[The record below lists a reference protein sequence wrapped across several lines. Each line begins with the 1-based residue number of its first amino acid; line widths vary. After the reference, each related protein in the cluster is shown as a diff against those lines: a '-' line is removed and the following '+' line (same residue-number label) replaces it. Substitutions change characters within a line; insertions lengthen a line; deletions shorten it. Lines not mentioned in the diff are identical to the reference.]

1 MLGCP
6 LFKVCAVL
14 NISKQYCKERISK
27 EHETSENQ
35 ITWGLLCPWA
45 YGGQGCYLAPPRPLS
60 RTRTGKLWSW
70 IRFFKNML
78 GPTWIPT
85 RGTREVHKSGRVQSG
100 FLRIQCTSAMEED
113 VKEQDRGAGMKRG
126 GWASIKR
133 PSSMLTLT
141 LTMTSVSSGA
151 IP

>member
-1 MLGCP
+1 MLPG
-6 LFKVCAVL
+6 
-14 NISKQYCKERISK
+14 S
-27 EHETSENQ
+27 T
-35 ITWGLLCPWA
+35 
-45 YGGQGCYLAPPRPLS
+45 QGPY
-60 RTRTGKLWSW
+60 
-70 IRFFKNML
+70 L
-78 GPTWIPT
+78 GPE
-85 RGTREVHKSGRVQSG
+85 REALVLDTFLQEYAGAHVDTNQRQERSHKSGRVQSG

-133 PSSMLTLT
+133 PSSILTLT

>member
-1 MLGCP
+1 MLLDRFLQEYAGAH
-6 LFKVCAVL
+6 VD
-14 NISKQYCKERISK
+14 
-27 EHETSENQ
+27 TNQ
-35 ITWGLLCPWA
+35 GD
-45 YGGQGCYLAPPRPLS
+45 
-60 RTRTGKLWSW
+60 
-70 IRFFKNML
+70 
-78 GPTWIPT
+78 
-85 RGTREVHKSGRVQSG
+85 REVHESGRVQSG

-141 LTMTSVSSGA
+141 STMTSVSSGA